1 MDMEARCIKDQS
13 HIILVMPPL
22 RAAEIRH
29 YLIYALLT
37 KKMRARLEWSNVEI
51 LSSILLLLD
60 TQSWLTTEHTE
71 ETSRMTEIKSAAPN
85 SLTDVFRAPLEA
97 KGVDLS
103 LTVDEIGDIVDY
115 VRT

>member
-1 MDMEARCIKDQS
+1 MYQGSEPHHFSDTSTKSCRDQ
-13 HIILVMPPL
+13 
-22 RAAEIRH
+22 
-29 YLIYALLT
+29 ALSDICSLD
-37 KKMRARLEWSNVEI
+37 KNMRARLEWSNVEI

-85 SLTDVFRAPLEA
+85 SLTDVFRAPLEG

-115 VRT
+115 ART